1 MIEKVFVP
9 PIKIQGIK
17 TKIVNLISDNV
28 YITPDTIWYEPFM
41 GSGVVGLNLAPH
53 RAVFSDTNPY
63 VIELYNAI
71 KEKKITSQIV
81 REFLEHEGAIL
92 KEKDDEHYYFVRD
105 RFNEKHDPLD

>member
-41 GSGVVGLNLAPH
+41 GFPKLNGVLSAY
-53 RAVFSDTNPY
+53 S
-63 VIELYNAI
+63 
-71 KEKKITSQIV
+71 TS
-81 REFLEHEGAIL
+81 A
-92 KEKDDEHYYFVRD
+92 
-105 RFNEKHDPLD
+105 